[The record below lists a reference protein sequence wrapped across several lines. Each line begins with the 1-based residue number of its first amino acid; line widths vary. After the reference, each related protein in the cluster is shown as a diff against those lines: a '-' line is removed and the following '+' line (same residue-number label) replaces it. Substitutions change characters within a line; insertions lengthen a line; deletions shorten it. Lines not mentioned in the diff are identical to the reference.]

1 MIAWPLLTAVYEHSG
16 HRDSYQNLPTLALSR
31 PLLLIPTTSDT
42 PKPLSGSVG
51 YSLPWLDMDLK
62 PTTLHTHGFSCGHPW
77 ASLASR
83 GFLPLAA
90 QRPSPHHPNLLSPGE
105 SVLGTLFLLFS
116 VYCTSSTLTAFKTTL
131 TLALLIVHVAR
142 VPWRCPQSCL
152 AQAELLLHT
161 HPQYPQSSESSF
173 LCFLSI
179 PIVIPKVPCIPLD
192 LQAQDQDHTDKVY
205 GWSAGGSLAPSL
217 SSPHPFSPFS
227 SSSGVEL
234 RNSPVVSTALLI
246 FSTGSDEHPQWST

>member
-131 TLALLIVHVAR
+131 TLALLIVHVAQ
-142 VPWRCPQSCL
+142 VPSV
-152 AQAELLLHT
+152 LLGPSKAASASPNPPVFRIFFPLLSVHTNSNSQGPLHPT
-161 HPQYPQSSESSF
+161 GPPGSGPGSHRQGVW
-173 LCFLSI
+173 
-179 PIVIPKVPCIPLD
+179 IV
-192 LQAQDQDHTDKVY
+192 
-205 GWSAGGSLAPSL
+205 S
-217 SSPHPFSPFS
+217 
-227 SSSGVEL
+227 
-234 RNSPVVSTALLI
+234 RR
-246 FSTGSDEHPQWST
+246 